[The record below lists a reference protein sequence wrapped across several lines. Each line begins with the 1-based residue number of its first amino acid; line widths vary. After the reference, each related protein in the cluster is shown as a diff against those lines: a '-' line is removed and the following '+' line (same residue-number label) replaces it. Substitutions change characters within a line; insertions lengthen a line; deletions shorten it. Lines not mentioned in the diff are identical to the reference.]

1 MTTESP
7 TPPSPKTTTPSPGRT
22 RAVFS
27 TEFAKFAKAD
37 LITRLLDVLDGYDR
51 ALASVPEDLKSQ
63 PWVEGMWLV
72 ERKLRQILEAEG
84 LEPIDSLGTT
94 VAWAN
99 VPRPRYGRTSVA
111 SPRRSRVEPSGNR
124 LVRAALPEHSHCR
137 PA

>member
-27 TEFAKFAKAD
+27 TAPTPVE
-37 LITRLLDVLDGYDR
+37 TQ
-51 ALASVPEDLKSQ
+51 Q
-63 PWVEGMWLV
+63 PMSAA
-72 ERKLRQILEAEG
+72 AEG
-84 LEPIDSLGTT
+84 SMSSGTGTAATAGTT